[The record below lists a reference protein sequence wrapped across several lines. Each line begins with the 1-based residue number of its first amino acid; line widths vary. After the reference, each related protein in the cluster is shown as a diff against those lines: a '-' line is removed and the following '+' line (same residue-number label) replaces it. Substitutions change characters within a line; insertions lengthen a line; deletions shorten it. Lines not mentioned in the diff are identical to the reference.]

1 MGNGRKNGFQ
11 RFVCRKDHAIF
22 VTIDKFLPLNS
33 IDEKPSEALKN
44 EPSRKQGPKKEVEEQ
59 IDDDGL
65 CARSLLSHADDQAD
79 GTSISRCRCIRDRP
93 SIFNFHHTQFNF
105 NFPSCILT

>member
-1 MGNGRKNGFQ
+1 MGNGRRNGFQ

-22 VTIDKFLPLNS
+22 VTIDNFLPLNS

-65 CARSLLSHADDQAD
+65 CARSLLSHADD
-79 GTSISRCRCIRDRP
+79 
-93 SIFNFHHTQFNF
+93 
-105 NFPSCILT
+105 